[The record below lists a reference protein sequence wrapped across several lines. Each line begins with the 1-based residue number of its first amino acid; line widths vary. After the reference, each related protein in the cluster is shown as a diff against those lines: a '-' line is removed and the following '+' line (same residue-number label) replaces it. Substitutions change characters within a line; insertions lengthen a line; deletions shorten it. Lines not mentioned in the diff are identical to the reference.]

1 MILTKEN
8 ITSIDIDILVNEKI
22 KSGNVSRLLLLVPT
36 NRKARNLKKE
46 IISGSPG
53 QAASGINIETLG
65 TLAVKLLNETKPF
78 RQLSE
83 AAASVFI
90 KKSASET
97 ELHYFS
103 QYKDE
108 IPFGT
113 LDRIK
118 NVISE
123 YKRQGITPDVLRREA
138 EKLEGSEKNKAADI
152 ADIYE
157 NYLSK
162 SKTLNAF
169 ETGDVYQELNIL
181 SAKTF
186 HENFSRLY
194 PEVELI
200 VAVDFSEFSIP
211 EIIILDEL
219 STVFG
224 AKLFLSF
231 DYSVNNDFIFY
242 HLTKTYQKLE
252 EFGFRKIEDK
262 SPAERNEFINLIRE
276 NLFKTKKNDRKKD
289 YKEKIVKISGYDKEK
304 EIDLIAREIKNLILE
319 KKAEPHNI
327 CVVFN
332 LIDDYS
338 SIVKDI
344 FTKNGLPFNLTD
356 RAPLDNSNPVTAI
369 VNFLEIIENDF
380 YFKNIFR
387 ALSSGF
393 VDVSAIDV
401 ANLYRISSELKI
413 VAGKENWINTLK
425 DSIANLPHTGDD
437 EDLNDKHKSYSKA
450 LSDIKYI
457 SELLSSFEDKLSI
470 PEFHK
475 RLQDFIVKSKLPFKL
490 LDTEIDREKNIR
502 AFTEF
507 IETISEIFML
517 LTEES
522 GKETKFSLKYFVDQ
536 IRTACGWARFNVKEK
551 SNYGVQV
558 TTFEEIRGLKFDYL
572 FIGGL
577 YDGNFPTRY
586 NPEIF
591 FSGSFR
597 KQSLIHQTEERYRV
611 YQTLCTW
618 NKQLYLTF
626 PMTQGGKETVVSTF
640 LKDFEELCIIIEKNE
655 DDYEDAIYSKEDL
668 LIAAGRNE
676 INLTKNTF
684 DDFESIN
691 SDRILKAI
699 EIDKIRNFDPFG
711 ESVFTGNILS
721 GGENSNELVGAL
733 NKYLIKQYSISQL
746 ETYAKC
752 PFKFFLERVLGIET
766 IEEPTEDIEAI
777 EMGRLLHSI
786 LFEFYSAIRNKNIV
800 LGGCDA
806 KIFASAEKLIYKIA
820 EEQLKTTAFKS
831 PLTFYEKEK
840 LLGLNGDKKQSILY
854 QFLEAERE
862 GDTEWIPKY
871 FEVSFGRIREG
882 ESDEYLSDGQP
893 VEIDGINLRGK
904 VDRVEL
910 NEKTGSFNVV
920 DYKLGGTKPTFDD
933 LKDGISLQLP
943 VYLYA
948 VRDLFKKK
956 FGKDYSPN
964 EIFIYSLKYAVDDFG
979 KKKVAS
985 SKKGD
990 EISNVDQLIESS
1002 IRHIKNYIT
1011 LISQGKFNLSKLEDR
1026 EAKVCRFCQFRTIC
1040 RIDEVK

>member
-1 MILTKEN
+1 MILTKEH
-8 ITSIDIDILVNEKI
+8 IAAVDIDSLVNDKI
-22 KSGNVSRLLLLVPT
+22 KSGDISRLLLLVPT
-36 NRKARNLKKE
+36 NRKARNIKKE

-65 TLAVKLLNETKPF
+65 TIASKLLNETKPF

-90 KKSASET
+90 KKCASET
-97 ELHYFS
+97 ELNYFS
-103 QYKDE
+103 LYKDE

-123 YKRQGITPDVLRREA
+123 YKRQGITPAGLRREA
-138 EKLEGSEKNKAADI
+138 QKLEGSERNKAADI
-152 ADIYE
+152 ANVYE
-157 NYLSK
+157 KYSSK
-162 SKTLNAF
+162 TKTLNAF
-169 ETGDVYQELNIL
+169 EIGDVYAELNLL
-181 SAKTF
+181 SIDVF
-186 HENFSRLY
+186 HQNFLRLY

-200 VAVDFSEFSIP
+200 VAIDFSEFSLP
-211 EIIILDEL
+211 EILILNKL
-219 STVFG
+219 STVSK

-231 DYSVNNDFIFY
+231 NYSINNDFIFY
-242 HLTKTYQKLE
+242 HLIKTYQKLE
-252 EFGFRKIEDK
+252 EFGFRKIIDK
-262 SPAERNEFINLIRE
+262 STAESNKFINIVRE
-276 NLFKTKKNDRKKD
+276 ILFKTGKNETKKD
-289 YKEKIVKISGYDKEK
+289 FKDKIFKISGFDKEK
-304 EIDLIAREIKNLILE
+304 ETDLIAREIKNLIID

-332 LIDDYS
+332 LIEDYS

-356 RAPLDNSNPVTAI
+356 RTPLDNSNPVTAI

-425 DSIANLPHTGDD
+425 DAIANLPNTGNEEDPD
-437 EDLNDKHKSYSKA
+437 EKHNSYSKA
-450 LSDIKYI
+450 LSDILYI
-457 SELLSSFEDKLSI
+457 AEFLNPFEDKLSI
-470 PEFHK
+470 PEFHT

-490 LDTEIDREKNIR
+490 LDIEIDREKNIR

-507 IETISEIFML
+507 IETTSEIFTL
-517 LTEES
+517 LAEES
-522 GKETKFSLKYFVDQ
+522 GKETKFTIEYFVDQ

-558 TTFEEIRGLKFDYL
+558 TTLEEIRGLKFDYL

-597 KQSLIHQTEERYRV
+597 KQSLIHQTEERYRF

-618 NKQLYLTF
+618 NKQLYLTY
-626 PMTQGGKETVVSTF
+626 PLTLDGKETVASTF
-640 LKDFEELCIIIEKNE
+640 LKDFEKLFDLTEKNE
-655 DDYEDAIYSKEDL
+655 DDYLDAIYSKEDF
-668 LIAAGRNE
+668 LIAAGRKE
-676 INLTKNTF
+676 IDLTENNLDNLDFINT
-684 DDFESIN
+684 DT
-691 SDRILKAI
+691 ILKAI
-699 EIDKIRNFDPFG
+699 EIDKIRSSEPFG

-721 GGENSNELVGAL
+721 GENTPGEITAAL
-733 NKYLIKQYSISQL
+733 NQYLKKQYSISQL

-752 PFKFFLERVLGIET
+752 PFKFFLERVLGIVT

-786 LFEFYSAIRNKNIV
+786 LYEFYTAIRNKNII
-800 LGGCDA
+800 LAGCDA
-806 KIFASAEKLIYKIA
+806 KVFASAEKIIFKFA
-820 EEQLKTTAFKS
+820 EEQIKTTAFKS

-854 QFLEAERE
+854 RFLVAERE
-862 GDTEWIPKY
+862 GDAEFIPKY
-871 FEVSFGRIREG
+871 FEVGFGRIRE
-882 ESDEYLSDGQP
+882 DENDEFLSDPQP
-893 VEIDGINLRGK
+893 VEIDGFKLRGK
-904 VDRVEL
+904 IDRVEL
-910 NEKTGSFNVV
+910 DEKHGLFNVV
-920 DYKLGGTKPTFDD
+920 DYKLSGTKPSTDD
-933 LKDGISLQLP
+933 LKKGISLQLP

-948 VRDLFKKK
+948 ARDLFKKK

-964 EIFIYSLKYAVDDFG
+964 EIFIYSLKYARDDFG
-979 KKKVAS
+979 KKKVTPF
-985 SKKGD
+985 KKDD
-990 EISNVDQLIESS
+990 EISNVVQLIESS

-1026 EAKVCRFCQFRTIC
+1026 EVKVCRYCQFRTVC
-1040 RIDEVK
+1040 RIDDVK

>member
-8 ITSIDIDILVNEKI
+8 IASVDIDSLLNEKI
-22 KSGNVSRLLLLVPT
+22 KSGNVSQLLLLVPT

-46 IISGSPG
+46 VISNSPG

-65 TLAVKLLNETKPF
+65 TISAKILNETKPF

-90 KKSASET
+90 KKCAAET
-97 ELHYFS
+97 ELKYFS
-103 QYKDE
+103 LYKDE

-123 YKRQGITPDVLRREA
+123 YKIQGITPDVLRREA

-152 ADIYE
+152 ASIYE
-157 NYLSK
+157 KYLN
-162 SKTLNAF
+162 KTNSLNAY
-169 ETGDVYQELNIL
+169 ETGDVYNEMNLL
-181 SAKTF
+181 STNTI
-186 HENFSRLY
+186 HENFIRLY

-200 VAVDFSEFSIP
+200 AAIGFSEFSFP
-211 EIIILDEL
+211 EMLILDNL
-219 STVFG
+219 SALSGT
-224 AKLFLSF
+224 KLFLSF
-231 DYSVNNDFIFY
+231 DYSINNDFIFY
-242 HLTKTYQKLE
+242 HLFNTYQKLE
-252 EFGFRKIEDK
+252 EFGFKKIEDK
-262 SPAERNEFINLIRE
+262 SPEERNEFINLVRD
-276 NLFKTKKNDRKKD
+276 NLFKNNKKEIKKD
-289 YKEKIVKISGYDKEK
+289 YKSRIVKISGYDKEK
-304 EIDLIAREIKNLILE
+304 EIDLIAREIKNLILD

-332 LIDDYS
+332 LIEDYS
-338 SIVKDI
+338 YIVKDI
-344 FTKNGLPFNLTD
+344 FAKNGLPFNLTD
-356 RAPLDNSNPVTAI
+356 RTLLDNSNPVTA
-369 VNFLEIIENDF
+369 VFNFLEIIENDF

-393 VDVSAIDV
+393 IDISGVDA

-413 VAGKENWINTLK
+413 ISGKENWINTLK
-425 DSIANLPHTGDD
+425 DAIANLSHLGDE
-437 EDLNDKHKSYSKA
+437 EDLNEKNKSYSKA
-450 LSDIKYI
+450 LSDII
-457 SELLSSFEDKLSI
+457 FLSELLINFEDKLTI
-470 PEFHK
+470 PEFQS

-490 LDTEIDREKNIR
+490 LEIEIDREKNIR

-507 IETISEIFML
+507 IETISEIFSL
-517 LTEES
+517 LIEES

-536 IRTACGWARFNVKEK
+536 IRTACSWARYNVKEK

-558 TTFEEIRGLKFDYL
+558 TTLEEIRGLKFDYL

-597 KQSLIHQTEERYRV
+597 KQSLIHQTEERYRF

-626 PMTQGGKETVVSTF
+626 PTTQEGKETVASTF
-640 LKDFEELCIIIEKNE
+640 LKDFEELFQLIEKNE
-655 DDYEDAIYSKEDL
+655 EDYADTIYSKEDL

-676 INLTKNTF
+676 INLTDDILDNIKN
-684 DDFESIN
+684 IN
-691 SDRILKAI
+691 VDSILKAI
-699 EIDKIRNFDPFG
+699 KIDKIRSSDPFG

-721 GGENSNELVGAL
+721 GEENTGELKEVL
-733 NKYLIKQYSISQL
+733 NQYLKKQYSISQL

-786 LFEFYSAIRNKNIV
+786 LFEFYTKIRNKNII
-800 LGGCDA
+800 LANCDPVV
-806 KIFASAEKLIYKIA
+806 FSSAEKIIFKIA
-820 EEQLKTTAFKS
+820 EEQLKTAAFKS
-831 PLTFYEKEK
+831 PMTFYEKEK

-854 QFLEAERE
+854 RFLVAERE
-862 GDTEWIPKY
+862 GDMEFTPKY

-882 ESDEYLSDGQP
+882 ENDEFLSDPQP
-893 VEIDGINLRGK
+893 VEINGIKLRGK
-904 VDRVEL
+904 IDRVEL
-910 NEKTGSFNVV
+910 NEKIGSFNVV
-920 DYKLGGTKPTFDD
+920 DYKLGGTKPTFSD
-933 LKDGISLQLP
+933 LKNGISLQLP

-964 EIFIYSLKYAVDDFG
+964 EIFIYSLKYARNDFG
-979 KKKVAS
+979 KKKVTP
-985 SKKGD
+985 SKKDD
-990 EISNVDQLIESS
+990 EISNIDQLIESS

-1011 LISQGKFNLSKLEDR
+1011 LISEGKFHLSKLEDR
-1026 EAKVCRFCQFRTIC
+1026 ETKVCRFCQFRNIC
-1040 RIDEVK
+1040 RIDDVK

>member
-8 ITSIDIDILVNEKI
+8 IASIDIDFLVNEKI
-22 KSGNVSRLLLLVPT
+22 KSGNVNRILLLVPT
-36 NRKARNLKKE
+36 NRKARDIKKE
-46 IISGSPG
+46 IITDSPG

-65 TLAVKLLNETKPF
+65 TIAEKILNETKPF

-90 KKSASET
+90 KKCTAEIK
-97 ELHYFS
+97 LKYFS
-103 QYKDE
+103 LYRDE

-123 YKRQGITPDVLRREA
+123 YKKQGITPTGLRSEA

-157 NYLSK
+157 KYLNKTK
-162 SKTLNAF
+162 SLNTF
-169 ETGDVYQELNIL
+169 ETGDVYNELNIL
-181 SAKTF
+181 NAKTF
-186 HENFSRLY
+186 HENFHRLY

-200 VAVDFSEFSIP
+200 VAINFSEFSIP
-211 EIIILDEL
+211 EILILDKL
-219 STVFG
+219 STLSG
-224 AKLFLSF
+224 TKLFLSF
-231 DYSVNNDFIFY
+231 NYYINNDFIFY
-242 HLTKTYQKLE
+242 HLFKTYQKLE

-262 SPAERNEFINLIRE
+262 LPADRNEFINIIRDS
-276 NLFKTKKNDRKKD
+276 LFKNRKNETKKD
-289 YKEKIVKISGYDKEK
+289 YKAKIFKISGFDKEK
-304 EIDLIAREIKNLILE
+304 EVDLIAKEIKNLILD
-319 KKAEPHNI
+319 KNAEPYNI

-332 LIDDYS
+332 LIEDYS

-356 RAPLDNSNPVTAI
+356 RTPLDNSNPVTAI

-393 VDVSAIDV
+393 IDISAVDV

-425 DSIANLPHTGDD
+425 DAIANLPHSGDE
-437 EDLNDKHKSYSKA
+437 EDLNGKHESYSKA
-450 LSDIKYI
+450 LSDIIYI
-457 SELLSSFEDKLSI
+457 SEILSSFEDKLSI
-470 PEFHK
+470 PEFHS

-490 LDTEIDREKNIR
+490 LDIEIDREKNIR

-507 IETISEIFML
+507 VETISEIFSL
-517 LTEES
+517 LAEES
-522 GKETKFSLKYFVDQ
+522 GKETKFSLKFFVDQ

-558 TTFEEIRGLKFDYL
+558 TTLDEIRGLKFDYL

-597 KQSLIHQTEERYRV
+597 KQSLIHQTEERYRF

-618 NKQLYLTF
+618 NKQLYLTY
-626 PMTQGGKETVVSTF
+626 PLTQDAKETVVSTF
-640 LKDFEELCIIIEKNE
+640 LKDFEELFLLTEKNE
-655 DDYEDAIYSKEDL
+655 EDYNNAIYSKEDL
-668 LIAAGRNE
+668 LIAVGRNE
-676 INLTKNTF
+676 VNLTENNLDGIENANI
-684 DDFESIN
+684 DD
-691 SDRILKAI
+691 ILKAI
-699 EIDKIRNFDPFG
+699 SIDKIRSSDPFG
-711 ESVFTGNILS
+711 KSVFTGDILS
-721 GGENSNELVGAL
+721 GEENSAELIESL
-733 NKYLIKQYSISQL
+733 NQYLKKQYSISQL

-786 LFEFYSAIRNKNIV
+786 LFEFYTTIRNKNIILV
-800 LGGCDA
+800 DCDTGV
-806 KIFASAEKLIYKIA
+806 FASAGKIIFNIA
-820 EEQLKTTAFKS
+820 EEQLNTTAFKS

-854 QFLEAERE
+854 RFLVAERE
-862 GDTEWIPKY
+862 GDTDFIPKY

-882 ESDEYLSDGQP
+882 ENDEFLSDPQP
-893 VEIDGINLRGK
+893 VEIDSIKLRGK
-904 VDRVEL
+904 IDRVEL
-910 NEKTGSFNVV
+910 NEKIGSFNVV
-920 DYKLGGTKPTFDD
+920 DYKLSGTKPSLDD
-933 LKDGISLQLP
+933 LKNGISLQLP

-948 VRDLFKKK
+948 ARDLFKKK

-964 EIFIYSLKYAVDDFG
+964 EIFIYSLKYARNDFG
-979 KKKVAS
+979 KKKVTPF
-985 SKKGD
+985 KKDD
-990 EISNVDQLIESS
+990 EISNIDQLIESS
-1002 IRHIKNYIT
+1002 ILHIKNYIT
-1011 LISQGKFNLSKLEDR
+1011 LISQGKFHLSNLEDR
-1026 EAKVCRFCQFRTIC
+1026 EIKVCRYCQFRTIC